1 MSMSKQ
7 VPRAPGVS
15 LLDPDATTLTLPP
28 PWRRHTHAR
37 THARAPIRQPEL
49 THLFHV
55 LSDSDPRALDGS
67 DSDAGV
73 AAAPIDRSGARSPV
87 SNRMPCHL
95 VNRSHLLVERSSS
108 QADLVSRGRRRGI
121 LSRAVAPR
129 SAGRGGMAC
138 WGVAEQGPRAPRE
151 KNNAG
156 GRAASLVLL
165 RVRHRL
171 RRIRLLCAAPRARP
185 AACSCSCRC
194 VRASPAQ
201 MPAGHGGTR
210 SRGFS
215 MPICHANCHAMPDP
229 PSL

>member
-1 MSMSKQ
+1 MRGSFHALSLPFRRTTGATRNRQRRRRPPRAMYSPDRCGTGWWQLPMSMSKQ

-121 LSRAVAPR
+121 LSRAVATR
-129 SAGRGGMAC
+129 SAGRGGVAC
-138 WGVAEQGPRAPRE
+138 SGVAEQGPRAPRE
-151 KNNAG
+151 KK
-156 GRAASLVLL
+156 
-165 RVRHRL
+165 
-171 RRIRLLCAAPRARP
+171 
-185 AACSCSCRC
+185 
-194 VRASPAQ
+194 
-201 MPAGHGGTR
+201 
-210 SRGFS
+210 
-215 MPICHANCHAMPDP
+215 
-229 PSL
+229 